1 MPRPRCFN
9 GSPGLSIGE
18 EGDNDNNAVL
28 FHSPPVDEVQ
38 RWKEF
43 RRRQRTQPA
52 ATTDEEE
59 VTDDNDV
66 GYYPGAGVVPSSL
79 VHNETYAPR
88 SEISASNDSKART
101 EIMANTARHAVDLS
115 RKEAY
120 KLLEGHAGND
130 NNNQTASSS
139 LSAEKAKRVMQ
150 YAATPSPRV
159 THTKKNIIPTT
170 TTLASENVKKG
181 KKIEEDADEEKNY
194 DDTIIS
200 PKLSEVENFMVQLR
214 RVRNES
220 KTTTPPKSVGDVQNT
235 KVAIIAT
242 ITNTTT
248 TSTTTTTTAAG
259 NPPEDEDDEC
269 TILSKRRKEQ
279 SRQRKSEDF
288 QRRKNEFD
296 MRIRDMKKDAAV
308 VDVADDELIVA
319 DGGIKKTKKKWV
331 PNLNVTID
339 LDDSTLDNDDEEEE
353 EEEEKDEIRTKAVVD
368 VGVGAR
374 WSGGSAHHFLP
385 TPSSLKKT
393 ETKER
398 KLNIALNEDD
408 FSFKPSSIVNVNT
421 TTTTSTSNKHG
432 GGGLSM
438 KSIAISPIVTG
449 AATGVVGGG
458 VGHHTTMTSSGRFN
472 FARCSSL
479 SNEKASS
486 RGMTILMTMVNA
498 ANCTTQMGVLSPS
511 SDLEDNDIIFAP
523 FTATTTLPIHF
534 ESTPKNNISEST
546 NGGPVTTSESSFPSS
561 TSPDI
566 SEGDKGGGGF
576 GSSTTSNNAFRG
588 LRVRSDKSIIT
599 TTSSKYVEL
608 GQKNDSQD
616 PPLDDEEDESTNND
630 DGSNSLLG
638 VTVVGSKKKRK
649 KRKTKSPLFET
660 VEEHDSLSSTL
671 DNNANSENLASTDE
685 CDGKPTNGC
694 IVRKQLDPD
703 GFDWKELAKWTDVE
717 LTSKVSTVAAQER
730 KDQTLLG
737 LSVDTIPEESDN
749 EEFAT
754 VMDRV
759 KTCLTPRMP
768 NDTSIFTPKSV
779 QSDIPR
785 YGGGKKLS
793 SIHEL
798 KSRFDSLGVVQ
809 NQSTKRVRSEEKSRF
824 EFSSSTGSSESIKD
838 SWTRSTASLASATDA
853 EVVRPIP
860 DEQDFYYTLSNSSE
874 TLSVKELRSKWE
886 TRNKATR
893 PMVVGDACLNNREIQ
908 ATSTSESSV
917 NDDTV
922 GDETVDTKK
931 VLRFVKSL
939 EQKGSFDS
947 IKSLDNENGGI
958 EHKDTSNSSKENHYD
973 KETVDAITE
982 CITTY
987 RGMPPKMRKEV
998 VLVRTNAQAHEQ
1010 LLKNKTEM
1018 KEDNNCAASNS
1029 NALSS
1034 NGNHA
1039 ISSAAVPSNAEIVTA
1054 SVKDRVAIFSTA
1066 KAALMR
1072 RRSSPSNVLPPQE
1085 ANSDIP
1091 SIPLQ
1096 QQSKISAIRGPSRV
1110 PLPAYQQVATP
1121 PRTIAMNQT
1130 SNSPSPLQ
1138 VTNTNYSPNLQGP
1151 TNQRASSNFRQ
1162 EFSRLP
1168 CSRQSPGR
1176 YSSHA
1181 DRPLRHVSTRNEEI
1195 NRPVPV
1201 DTRYDSS
1208 PAQEFD
1214 YDDEDGITLS
1224 PTFSEV
1230 SGLTAPTCIGT
1241 INSHTSTHPDLFDKS
1256 HGNKNSYHETMSPIA
1271 RHRQQQEKLALIT
1284 GHTKLSTHP
1293 YIKRLGA
1300 KLHTMPVE
1308 NQISNNNIILEEV
1321 ATPKARGRPSDGQ
1334 LQISPSRREQ
1344 LISRVRASPRN
1355 LIPKSNPPITEER
1368 SLTTFKTS
1376 IKKERNVIVED
1387 NAKTFIRQKNGKG
1400 RVSESI
1406 KLVNRRI

>member
-9 GSPGLSIGE
+9 GSYDPSIGE
-18 EGDNDNNAVL
+18 EGDNDNDAVS
-28 FHSPPVDEVQ
+28 FHSPPIDEVQ

-59 VTDDNDV
+59 VTDDDDDV

-79 VHNETYAPR
+79 VHDETKSKAGSTYVPR
-88 SEISASNDSKART
+88 SEISASDNSNVRT
-101 EIMANTARHAVDLS
+101 EIMANTARRAVDLS

-120 KLLEGHAGND
+120 KLLEGRAGND
-130 NNNQTASSS
+130 DNNKQTATTASSS

-159 THTKKNIIPTT
+159 THTKNNIIPTT
-170 TTLASENVKKG
+170 ITTLTAENDAKKG
-181 KKIEEDADEEKNY
+181 KKIEVVADEETNY
-194 DDTIIS
+194 DDTIS

-214 RVRNES
+214 RVRDES
-220 KTTTPPKSVGDVQNT
+220 KITPPKSVGDVQNT
-235 KVAIIAT
+235 KAAIIAT
-242 ITNTTT
+242 TTNNTTT
-248 TSTTTTTTAAG
+248 TG
-259 NPPEDEDDEC
+259 NPEDEDDEC
-269 TILSKRRKEQ
+269 TILSKQRKEQ

-296 MRIRDMKKDAAV
+296 IRIRDMKKDAAV
-308 VDVADDELIVA
+308 DVADDESILA
-319 DGGIKKTKKKWV
+319 DGGIKKMKKV
-331 PNLNVTID
+331 D
-339 LDDSTLDNDDEEEE
+339 LDDSTLDNDDDEEE

-368 VGVGAR
+368 VGIGAL
-374 WSGGSAHHFLP
+374 WSGGSANHWLS

-393 ETKER
+393 ETKEK

-408 FSFKPSSIVNVNT
+408 FSFKPSSIVNVN

-458 VGHHTTMTSSGRFN
+458 VGHHTMTSSGRFN

-486 RGMTILMTMVNA
+486 RGMTILTTMVNA

-511 SDLEDNDIIFAP
+511 SDLGDNDIIFAP
-523 FTATTTLPIHF
+523 STATTLPIHF
-534 ESTPKNNISEST
+534 ESTPKNNISESP

-561 TSPDI
+561 TSATSPDI

-599 TTSSKYVEL
+599 TTSSKLVEL

-671 DNNANSENLASTDE
+671 DNNADSENLASTDE
-685 CDGKPTNGC
+685 RDGKPTNGC

-703 GFDWKELAKWTDVE
+703 GFDWKELAKWTNVE
-717 LTSKVSTVAAQER
+717 LTSKVSTVAAQDR

-768 NDTSIFTPKSV
+768 NDTSIFTPKSI
-779 QSDIPR
+779 QSDMPR

-809 NQSTKRVRSEEKSRF
+809 NQSTKRSEEKSRF
-824 EFSSSTGSSESIKD
+824 AFSSSTGSSESIKD

-860 DEQDFYYTLSNSSE
+860 DEQDFSYTLSNSSE

-893 PMVVGDACLNNREIQ
+893 PMVVRDACLNNRDIQ

-973 KETVDAITE
+973 KETVDAITDR
-982 CITTY
+982 ITTY

-1066 KAALMR
+1066 KAALTR

-1110 PLPAYQQVATP
+1110 PLPAYQQFATP

-1130 SNSPSPLQ
+1130 INSPSPLQ
-1138 VTNTNYSPNLQGP
+1138 VTNTNDSPNLKGP

-1168 CSRQSPGR
+1168 CSRH
-1176 YSSHA
+1176 SSHA
-1181 DRPLRHVSTRNEEI
+1181 DRPLRHVSTRNDEI

-1241 INSHTSTHPDLFDKS
+1241 INSQTSTHPDLFDKS

-1293 YIKRLGA
+1293 YIKRLSA
-1300 KLHTMPVE
+1300 KLRTMPVE

-1321 ATPKARGRPSDGQ
+1321 ATPKARGRPSDDQ

-1368 SLTTFKTS
+1368 RW
-1376 IKKERNVIVED
+1376 KERNVIVE
-1387 NAKTFIRQKNGKG
+1387 NNVKTFIRQKNGKG

-1406 KLVNRRI
+1406 KVNRRI

>member
-1 MPRPRCFN
+1 M
-9 GSPGLSIGE
+9 
-18 EGDNDNNAVL
+18 
-28 FHSPPVDEVQ
+28 
-38 RWKEF
+38 
-43 RRRQRTQPA
+43 
-52 ATTDEEE
+52 
-59 VTDDNDV
+59 
-66 GYYPGAGVVPSSL
+66 
-79 VHNETYAPR
+79 
-88 SEISASNDSKART
+88 
-101 EIMANTARHAVDLS
+101 
-115 RKEAY
+115 
-120 KLLEGHAGND
+120 
-130 NNNQTASSS
+130 
-139 LSAEKAKRVMQ
+139 
-150 YAATPSPRV
+150 
-159 THTKKNIIPTT
+159 
-170 TTLASENVKKG
+170 
-181 KKIEEDADEEKNY
+181 
-194 DDTIIS
+194 
-200 PKLSEVENFMVQLR
+200 
-214 RVRNES
+214 
-220 KTTTPPKSVGDVQNT
+220 
-235 KVAIIAT
+235 
-242 ITNTTT
+242 
-248 TSTTTTTTAAG
+248 
-259 NPPEDEDDEC
+259 
-269 TILSKRRKEQ
+269 
-279 SRQRKSEDF
+279 
-288 QRRKNEFD
+288 
-296 MRIRDMKKDAAV
+296 
-308 VDVADDELIVA
+308 
-319 DGGIKKTKKKWV
+319 
-331 PNLNVTID
+331 
-339 LDDSTLDNDDEEEE
+339 
-353 EEEEKDEIRTKAVVD
+353 
-368 VGVGAR
+368 
-374 WSGGSAHHFLP
+374 
-385 TPSSLKKT
+385 
-393 ETKER
+393 
-398 KLNIALNEDD
+398 NIALNEDD
-408 FSFKPSSIVNVNT
+408 FSFKPSSIVNVN

-458 VGHHTTMTSSGRFN
+458 GVGHHTTMTSSGRFN

-486 RGMTILMTMVNA
+486 RGMTILTTLVNA

-523 FTATTTLPIHF
+523 STATTLPIPF
-534 ESTPKNNISEST
+534 ESTPKNNISESP

-561 TSPDI
+561 TSATSPDI

-599 TTSSKYVEL
+599 TTSSKFVEL

-671 DNNANSENLASTDE
+671 DNNADSENLASTEE

-737 LSVDTIPEESDN
+737 LSVDTIPEETDN

-779 QSDIPR
+779 QSDMPR

-809 NQSTKRVRSEEKSRF
+809 NQSTMRVRSEEKSRF

-860 DEQDFYYTLSNSSE
+860 DEQDFSYTLSNSSE

-893 PMVVGDACLNNREIQ
+893 PMVVRDACLNNRDIQ

-1018 KEDNNCAASNS
+1018 KEDNNCAASSS

-1110 PLPAYQQVATP
+1110 PLPAYQQFATP

-1130 SNSPSPLQ
+1130 INSPSPLQ
-1138 VTNTNYSPNLQGP
+1138 VTNTNDSPNLKGP

-1181 DRPLRHVSTRNEEI
+1181 DRPLRHVSTRNDEI

-1241 INSHTSTHPDLFDKS
+1241 INSQTSTHPDLFDKC

-1321 ATPKARGRPSDGQ
+1321 ATPKARGRPSDDQ

-1368 SLTTFKTS
+1368 SLT
-1376 IKKERNVIVED
+1376 
-1387 NAKTFIRQKNGKG
+1387 
-1400 RVSESI
+1400 
-1406 KLVNRRI
+1406 NRCFRR